1 MPRILW
7 QGFTSPTENAVYVD
21 ALVEFLN
28 EVADPGFTFEFRGVD
43 PPDRHLS
50 RMTEWRC
57 AVQAIGSALQA
68 EREGLD
74 AIILGHFQDAG
85 LWELRAGCEVP
96 VVGLGEASMLWA
108 CQLGFRFG
116 LVTINPVFERWHE
129 DQVRMYALE
138 GRFAGVR
145 GLEASLE
152 TFMAV
157 FAGDRNA
164 ADAVVHQ
171 FRALAREL
179 VYGGAEVII
188 PAGGLPALMIGRM
201 ETFTVEGATVLN
213 ANAIAAK
220 TAEQAVKLRALP
232 NTGVSRRGTFA
243 KVAPEAIE
251 ELISGLPERLGP
263 G

>member
-1 MPRILW
+1 VPRIVW
-7 QGFTSPTENAVYVD
+7 QGFTSATENAVYVD
-21 ALVEFLN
+21 QLVRFLN
-28 EVADPGFTFEFRGVD
+28 EIADPGFEFEFRGVD

-68 EREGLD
+68 ERDGVD

-96 VVGLGEASMLWA
+96 VIGLGEASMLWA

-116 LVTINPVFERWHE
+116 LVTLNPVFERWHE

-152 TFMAV
+152 TFMHV
-157 FAGDRNA
+157 FAGDQEA
-164 ADAVVHQ
+164 IDSVLSQ
-171 FRALAREL
+171 FRALGREL
-179 VYGGAEVII
+179 VDAGAEVII
-188 PAGGLPALMIGRM
+188 PAGGLPALLIARL
-201 ETFTVEGATVLN
+201 ETLTIDGATVLS

-220 TAEQAVKLRALP
+220 TAEQAVKLSALP

-243 KVAPEAIE
+243 KVAPEALE
-251 ELISGLPERLGP
+251 ELISALPERLPP

>member
-1 MPRILW
+1 VPRILW
-7 QGFTSPTENAVYVD
+7 QGFTSATENAVYVD

-68 EREGLD
+68 ERDGVD

-96 VVGLGEASMLWA
+96 VIGLGEASMLWA

-116 LVTINPVFERWHE
+116 LITLNPVFERWHE

-152 TFMAV
+152 MFMHV
-157 FAGDRNA
+157 FRGDR
-164 ADAVVHQ
+164 DAIDSVLHQ

-188 PAGGLPALMIGRM
+188 PAGGLPALLIGRQ
-201 ETFTVEGATVLN
+201 ESFTVEGAAVLN
-213 ANAIAAK
+213 ANAVAAK
-220 TAEQAVKLRALP
+220 TAEQAVKLRAFP

-243 KVAPEAIE
+243 KVAPQAVE
-251 ELISGLPERLGP
+251 ELVSALPGRPRP

>member
-1 MPRILW
+1 VPRILW
-7 QGFTSPTENAVYVD
+7 QGFTSATENKVYVD

-57 AVQAIGSALQA
+57 AIQAIGSALQA
-68 EREGLD
+68 ERDGVD

-85 LWELRAGCEVP
+85 LWELRAGCDVP
-96 VVGLGEASMLWA
+96 VVGLGESSMLWA

-116 LVTINPVFERWHE
+116 LITLNPVFERWHE
-129 DQVRMYALE
+129 DQVRTYALD

-152 TFMAV
+152 TFMQV
-157 FAGDRNA
+157 FAGDQETI
-164 ADAVVHQ
+164 DTVLHQ
-171 FRALAREL
+171 FRALGREL
-179 VYGGAEVII
+179 VDAGAEVII
-188 PAGGLPALMIGRM
+188 PAGGLPALLIGRM
-201 ETFTVEGATVLN
+201 ETFTIDGAAVLN

-243 KVAPEAIE
+243 KVAPEAVE
-251 ELISGLPERLGP
+251 ELISALPERRP
-263 G
+263 PS